1 MNKHLLQP
9 NDRVQFSHMK
19 TEKILA
25 VITVVLASCLA
36 TIAQTN
42 APAPSATVSA
52 TVSAPSGPPPSA
64 NPAGPGDT
72 LTKPPDAVSAA
83 HGTGDEPA
91 APVASLTNEP
101 GVDEVAPV
109 IAFDGAPLP
118 DAVNALAL
126 QANLNI
132 QFDPKLLNAVGP
144 DGRSTPISPP
154 NITAKWK
161 NVTAKQALGAL
172 LDNYG
177 WQLIMNP
184 GSPIGR
190 ITAKD
195 PKELEPLITTV
206 IDLQYSTPS
215 NIVTEVKET
224 LSSRSSIVTDN
235 RTHKLILR
243 TTAREK
249 PEVEALIARLDT
261 PTRQVL
267 IEAKLVQTSKNINSA
282 KGVNWSGTLSGQQI
296 SFGNGLTQ
304 GAIGYTNSYA
314 TTPITTGTTTLP
326 GGTVIP
332 TTSGGGVASTVT
344 GATSVLS
351 TIPGVGEAGGLSLN
365 TAHGFS
371 PSTAFLNASGVS
383 AVLSFLN
390 TDADTKSINFPRTV
404 ALDGVQ
410 TEIMVVQNIPIFE
423 QQQSAAT
430 VGAAPLATVLPNY
443 DKKVEGTV
451 LNEVGTKLT
460 VIPRIAG
467 PTNVILDVR
476 PEISSVDAQLA
487 SDTLDGQVSTS
498 PIFDRSR
505 ITTQASVPSGY
516 TLVLGG
522 LETDADTKS
531 YTKVPFLGDVPG
543 LGYLFS
549 SSVKG
554 RTKST
559 ILIFVTP
566 TIISDVDFQP
576 TTTQFLKTKS
586 ASISDVQPPLWDTG
600 KPYDWTKPKPG
611 VEPAYQP

>member
-1 MNKHLLQP
+1 MKTHLLHP
-9 NDRVQFSHMK
+9 NDRVQFSNMK
-19 TEKILA
+19 IDKILA
-25 VITVVLASCLA
+25 LIVVVLAPCLA
-36 TIAQTN
+36 TLAQTN
-42 APAPSATVSA
+42 SASVSA
-52 TVSAPSGPPPSA
+52 TVSAPTGPAPTAPTTSPGDVLTTPPEAVVAGHGTEPEPSA
-64 NPAGPGDT
+64 
-72 LTKPPDAVSAA
+72 SAA
-83 HGTGDEPA
+83 VT
-91 APVASLTNEP
+91 LTNEP

-109 IAFDGAPLP
+109 ISFDGAALP
-118 DAVNALAL
+118 DAVSALAVE
-126 QANLNI
+126 AGLNI
-132 QFDPKLLNAVGP
+132 QFDPRLLNSIGP
-144 DGRSTPISPP
+144 DGHAVPITPPL
-154 NITAKWK
+154 ITAKWK
-161 NVTAKQALGAL
+161 SVTYKQALTAL
-172 LDNYG
+172 LDNYN

-184 GSPIGR
+184 NSPIGR

-195 PKELEPLITTV
+195 PAALEPLVTTV

-224 LSSRSSIVTDN
+224 LSSRSTIVTDN

-249 PEVEALIARLDT
+249 PEVEALVARLDT

-282 KGVNWSGTLSGQQI
+282 KGIDWSGTLSGQQI
-296 SFGNGLTQ
+296 SFGNGLTV
-304 GAIGYTNSYA
+304 GATGYTNSYA
-314 TTPITTGTTTLP
+314 TTPITTSTTTLP
-326 GGTVIP
+326 GGTTIP
-332 TTSGGGVASTVT
+332 TTSGGGVASTVA
-344 GATSVLS
+344 GATSAFT
-351 TIPGVGEAGGLSLN
+351 TIPGVGQAGGLSLN

-371 PSTAFLNASGVS
+371 PATAFLNSSGVS

-390 TDADTKSINFPRTV
+390 TDADTRSINFPRTV

-423 QQQSAAT
+423 QQQSSAA
-430 VGAAPLATVLPNY
+430 VGAAPLATVQPNY

-487 SDTLDGQVSTS
+487 TDTLDGQVSTS

-522 LETDADTKS
+522 LETDSDTKS
-531 YTKVPFLGDVPG
+531 FTKVPFLGDMPG

-549 SSVKG
+549 SSNKG
-554 RTKST
+554 RIKNT

-566 TIISDVDFQP
+566 TIIGDTDFQP
-576 TTTQFLKTKS
+576 GNSQFLKTKP
-586 ASISDVQPPLWDTG
+586 AATSDTEVPPWDTG
-600 KPYDWTKPKPG
+600 KPYDWTKPNPG